1 MTAAPIRMTAA
12 SPCPEKDRIFFAL
25 SVPEPNVGILP
36 LLRNQSFHT
45 ETVCNGYCFTYLLR
59 FVFFC
64 VLSVPQ
70 MFVMCVYED
79 RHKKIKNEH
88 LHTKKTKIA

>member
-1 MTAAPIRMTAA
+1 MTAAPIRMTA

-45 ETVCNGYCFTYLLR
+45 ENVCNGYCFTYLLR
-59 FVFFC
+59 FVFFVC
-64 VLSVPQ
+64 FQCLKCSL
-70 MFVMCVYED
+70 CAY
-79 RHKKIKNEH
+79 
-88 LHTKKTKIA
+88 TKTDTRRSRMNIYIRRRQK

>member
-1 MTAAPIRMTAA
+1 MTAAPIRMTA
-12 SPCPEKDRIFFAL
+12 SPCPERDRIFFAL

-59 FVFFC
+59 FVFLCAFSASN
-64 VLSVPQ
+64 VRY
-70 MFVMCVYED
+70 MRTKTD
-79 RHKKIKNEH
+79 TGKIKNEH
-88 LHTKKTKIA
+88 LHTERQK